1 MSGDAR
7 RPVSADAA
15 AAEIIERLDGKV
27 VLGLPLGLGKAN
39 HIANALYARA
49 AMDPAISLRIFTALT
64 LTPPKLGSLLEKRF
78 LGPILER
85 TLGGYP
91 ELAYAQALQRGDLR
105 PNVEVNEFFVQ
116 AGVWLNNSQVQ
127 QDYISANYTH
137 AARYILEQGC
147 NVVAQL
153 VARTPERP
161 GRLSLSCNTD
171 LTLELLAARAAGR
184 TDLMLVGQ
192 VNAELPYMPGPGEL
206 AEDAFALVVDSPE
219 LAFPLPGPPKQP
231 VSRAHYAMG
240 FHVAS
245 LIPDGGT
252 LEIGIG
258 SMGHA
263 VAHALIMRH
272 RRPARFRE
280 ILEALRPP
288 GDAVERHTGPFE
300 AGLYGATEMFVD
312 AFLELY
318 RAGVLNREV
327 DGAVLHAAFF
337 LAPRDFYAALRD
349 MSLEERAKFQMTS
362 VGFVNELFGT
372 DYETKA
378 AARQHARFVNNGMV
392 ATLLGA
398 IASDA
403 LEDGRVVSGV
413 GGQYNF
419 VAQAF
424 ALPDARSVMT
434 LPSWRTGGEGPESNI
449 RWSYG
454 HTTIPRHLRD
464 IVVTEY
470 GVADLRGAPD
480 KTVIARMLEVTDSR
494 WQEALAQQAVEA
506 GKLPAGHATSSFA
519 QANSPARLATAL
531 APFEAAGDL
540 PAFPFG
546 SEMTELEQSLAPVL
560 QTIKTASNAKADIAA
575 LALAGVRAGRPT
587 GRTAQALERL
597 GLTRP
602 RGLEER
608 ISARLV
614 RGAMGARDAK
624 DG

>member
-1 MSGDAR
+1 MSAGLMRTGD
-7 RPVSADAA
+7 PDAA
-15 AAEIIERLDGKV
+15 AQAIIERLNGQV

-49 AMDPAISLRIFTALT
+49 AMDSSISLRIFTALT
-64 LTPPKLGSLLEKRF
+64 LTPPKLGTLLEKRF
-78 LGPILER
+78 LGPILDR

-91 ELAYAQALQRGDLR
+91 ELAYAQALQRGELP
-105 PNVEVNEFFVQ
+105 PNIEVDEFFLQ
-116 AGVWLNNSQVQ
+116 AGVWLNNGSVQ
-127 QDYISANYTH
+127 KSYISANYTH
-137 AARYILEQGC
+137 ATRYIIERGC

-153 VARTPERP
+153 VATSPERP
-161 GRLSLSCNTD
+161 GRYSLSCNTD
-171 LTLELLAARAAGR
+171 LTLELLREKAAGR
-184 TDLMLVGQ
+184 TDLILAGQ
-192 VNAELPYMPGPGEL
+192 VNSELPYMPGDGEL
-206 AEDAFALVVDSPE
+206 GEDDFALMLQSPQVE
-219 LAFPLPGPPKQP
+219 FPLPGPPKQP
-231 VSRAHYAMG
+231 VSRTHYAMG

-263 VAHALIMRH
+263 VAHALILRH
-272 RRPARFRE
+272 RQPDRFRE
-280 ILEALRPP
+280 IIAALTPP
-288 GDAVERHTGPFE
+288 DDKVERHTGSFE
-300 AGLYGATEMFVD
+300 EGLYGATEMFVD

-318 RAGVLNREV
+318 RAGVLKREV

-349 MSLEERAKFQMTS
+349 MPMAERAKFQMTA
-362 VGFVNELFGT
+362 VGFVNELYGS
-372 DYETKA
+372 DYEA
-378 AARQHARFVNNGMV
+378 RVAARKHARFVNNGMI

-398 IASDA
+398 ITSDA

-424 ALPDARSVMT
+424 ALPGARSIMT
-434 LPSWRTGGEGPESNI
+434 LPSWREASEGPQSNL

-464 IVVTEY
+464 MVVTEY

-480 KTVIARMLEVTDSR
+480 ARVVARMLEVADHR
-494 WQEALAQQAVEA
+494 WQVQLTEEARTH
-506 GKLPAGHATSSFA
+506 GKLPASHQPSAFA
-519 QANSPARLATAL
+519 RANSPEKIAEAL

-546 SEMTELEQSLAPVL
+546 GEMTPLEQSIAPIL
-560 QTIKTASNAKADIAA
+560 QSLKAATASKSDLAA
-575 LALAGVRAGRPT
+575 LALRGVASGKPT
-587 GRTAQALERL
+587 GKTAEVLERL
-597 GLTRP
+597 GLSRP

-614 RGAMGARDAK
+614 RGAMSSRG
-624 DG
+624 